1 MNPRRYL
8 GAAIAMLGLVVLA
21 TDSPATFSPAAS
33 LLQSAAVVRQ
43 VEASSS
49 ATASST
55 ETAAGG
61 SVASPVTPESNVA
74 PSGVAPGVLPG
85 HAETEALP
93 SPVGPVFNVV
103 LYGAD
108 HSGLQDSTVG
118 IRSAIAAA
126 EATPGISTVYFPA
139 GTYLLNDN
147 DGAAVDFKI
156 TGPNTVDVLG
166 AGRLRTKIVE
176 RVGTV
181 AYPGISN
188 PKTVFVL
195 QQTTGNVFAGLTV
208 DAQTYNA
215 GDPVHDYGNGTT
227 IEQATF
233 LGAHNANAFA
243 LRVTAVCNDQPGS
256 PQYGVH
262 RSGNLVHDIILSGE
276 GIGGNADLDF
286 SCQWNGRV
294 SNITDTGWGMAL
306 YIDQNVTVNNY
317 AFTPGTYEKSA
328 PGWYVTDSDYI
339 TLNDFV
345 TSGLGGIIKN
355 PTDVS
360 SHITIN
366 REQMTNPNEYLTV
379 GDAAAVTIANSSIAG
394 LLIAPVVS
402 TNGLTVTNSSVG
414 SVTCKPRPG
423 ASITGLVGVSCGN

>member
-21 TDSPATFSPAAS
+21 TDSQATFSPAAS
-33 LLQSAAVVRQ
+33 SVQNAAVASQ
-43 VEASSS
+43 VEAPSFP
-49 ATASST
+49 AASQT

-61 SVASPVTPESNVA
+61 SVASPVTPASNVA

-85 HAETEALP
+85 QAETEALP
-93 SPVGPVFNVV
+93 SPVGLVFNVV
-103 LYGAD
+103 TYGAD
-108 HSGLQDSTVG
+108 GSGVRDSTVG

-176 RVGTV
+176 KVGTV

-188 PKTVFVL
+188 PKTVFVFE
-195 QQTTGNVFAGLTV
+195 QTAGNIFSGLTV

-215 GDPVHDYGNGTT
+215 GDPVQDYGNDTT
-227 IEQATF
+227 IEHATF

-243 LRVTAVCNDQPGS
+243 LRVTAVCNHQD
-256 PQYGVH
+256 GVH
-262 RSGNLVHDIILSGE
+262 HSGNLVHDVILSGE

-294 SNITDTGWGMAL
+294 SNITDTGWGMAI

-317 AFTPGTYEKSA
+317 AFTPGTFEKSA

-339 TLNDFV
+339 TLNNFV

-366 REQMTNPNEYLTV
+366 HEQMTNPNEWLTV
-379 GDAAAVTIANSSIAG
+379 GDAAAVAIANSSIAG
-394 LLIAPVVS
+394 LLISPAVS
-402 TNGLTVTNSSVG
+402 MNGLTVTKSSIG
-414 SVTCKPRPG
+414 SVSCKPQAG
-423 ASITGLVGVSCGN
+423 ASITGLVGVSCGG

>member
-1 MNPRRYL
+1 MNLRRYL

-21 TDSPATFSPAAS
+21 TDSQATFSPAAS
-33 LLQSAAVVRQ
+33 SVQNAAVASQ

-49 ATASST
+49 PAASQP

-74 PSGVAPGVLPG
+74 PSGVAPGVLPRQ
-85 HAETEALP
+85 AETEALP
-93 SPVGPVFNVV
+93 SPVGLVFNVV
-103 LYGAD
+103 TYGAD
-108 HSGLQDSTVG
+108 GSGVLDSTVG

-126 EATPGISTVYFPA
+126 EATAGISTVYFPA

-176 RVGTV
+176 KVGTV

-188 PKTVFVL
+188 PKTVFVFE
-195 QQTTGNVFAGLTV
+195 QTTGNVFSGLTV
-208 DAQTYNA
+208 DTQTYNA
-215 GDPVHDYGNGTT
+215 GDPVHDYGNDTT
-227 IEQATF
+227 IEHATF
-233 LGAHNANAFA
+233 LGANNANAFA
-243 LRVTAVCNDQPGS
+243 LRVTAVCNRQD
-256 PQYGVH
+256 GVH
-262 RSGNLVHDIILSGE
+262 RSGNLVHDITLSGE

-294 SNITDTGWGMAL
+294 SNITDTGWGMAI
-306 YIDQNVTVNNY
+306 YIDQHVTVDNY

-328 PGWYVTDSDYI
+328 PGWYVTDSNYI
-339 TLNDFV
+339 SLNNFV

-366 REQMTNPNEYLTV
+366 HEQMTNPNEWLTV

-394 LLIAPVVS
+394 LLIAPAVS
-402 TNGLTVTNSSVG
+402 MNGLTVTDSSIG
-414 SVTCKPRPG
+414 SVTCKPQPG
-423 ASITGLVGVSCGN
+423 ASITGLVGVSCGG

>member
-21 TDSPATFSPAAS
+21 IDSQATFSPAAS
-33 LLQSAAVVRQ
+33 SGQNAAAASH

-49 ATASST
+49 PAARQSK
-55 ETAAGG
+55 TAADG
-61 SVASPVTPESNVA
+61 SVASPVTRESTVA
-74 PSGVAPGVLPG
+74 TSGVALGVLPRQ
-85 HAETEALP
+85 TEAEAFP

-103 LYGAD
+103 TYGAD
-108 HSGLQDSTVG
+108 GSGVRDSTVG

-126 EATPGISTVYFPA
+126 EATPGTSTVYFPA

-147 DGAAVDFKI
+147 DGATVDFKI

-176 RVGTV
+176 EVGTV
-181 AYPGISN
+181 AYPGITN
-188 PKTVFVL
+188 PKTVFVFE
-195 QQTTGNVFAGLTV
+195 QTTGNVFSGLTI
-208 DAQTYNA
+208 DTQTYNA
-215 GDPVHDYGNGTT
+215 GDPVHDFGNATT
-227 IEQATF
+227 IEHATF
-233 LGAHNANAFA
+233 LGAHNPNAFA

-276 GIGGNADLDF
+276 GTGGNADLDF

-294 SNITDTGWGMAL
+294 SNITDTGWGIAL
-306 YIDQNVTVNNY
+306 YIDQNVTVANY

-328 PGWYVTDSDYI
+328 PAWYVTDLDYI
-339 TLNDFV
+339 SLNNFV

-355 PTDVS
+355 PTGVS

-366 REQMTNPNEYLTV
+366 HEQMTNPNEYLTV

-423 ASITGLVGVSCGN
+423 ASITGLVGVSCGG

>member
-1 MNPRRYL
+1 MIPRRYL
-8 GAAIAMLGLVVLA
+8 GAAVAMLGLVVLA
-21 TDSPATFSPAAS
+21 TDSQATFSPAAS
-33 LLQSAAVVRQ
+33 SVQNATVASQ

-49 ATASST
+49 PAASQT

-85 HAETEALP
+85 QAETEALP
-93 SPVGPVFNVV
+93 SPVGLVFNVV
-103 LYGAD
+103 TYGAD
-108 HSGLQDSTVG
+108 GSGVRDSTVG

-147 DGAAVDFKI
+147 DGAAVDFTI

-176 RVGTV
+176 KVGTV

-188 PKTVFVL
+188 PKTVFVFE
-195 QQTTGNVFAGLTV
+195 QTTGNVFAGLTV

-215 GDPVHDYGNGTT
+215 GDPVHDYGNATT
-227 IEQATF
+227 IERATF

-243 LRVTAVCNDQPGS
+243 LRVTAVCNHQD
-256 PQYGVH
+256 GVH

-276 GIGGNADLDF
+276 GTGGNADLDF

-294 SNITDTGWGMAL
+294 SNITDTGWGMAI
-306 YIDQNVTVNNY
+306 YIDQNVTVDNY

-339 TLNDFV
+339 TLNNFV

-355 PTDVS
+355 PTGVS
-360 SHITIN
+360 THITIN
-366 REQMTNPNEYLTV
+366 HEQMTNPNEWLTV

-394 LLIAPVVS
+394 LLISPAVS
-402 TNGLTVTNSSVG
+402 TNGLTVTHSSIG
-414 SVTCKPRPG
+414 SVTCKPQAG
-423 ASITGLVGVSCGN
+423 ASITGLVGVSCGG